1 MTKHEIIHEKR
12 HRFPW
17 TWAVGALVA
26 VFFASALTS
35 SNFPIFSLF
44 DRSNK
49 LCQCAQVPFL
59 SGVMI
64 YLPLNIINSSS
75 VLRNSNNALFD
86 TSFKLLC

>member
-1 MTKHEIIHEKR
+1 MTKPEIIHEKR

-26 VFFASALTS
+26 VFFASALIS
-35 SNFPIFSLF
+35 SNFPIVSLF

-59 SGVMI
+59 PGVMI
-64 YLPLNIINSSS
+64 YNLPLKIINSSS
-75 VLRNSNNALFD
+75 VLRNPNTVINALFD
-86 TSFKLLC
+86 YII